1 MLFIYSTETR
11 SQRISVQLQD
21 ARDKFTQ
28 IAESHATALQV
39 TFIITLQYMNK
50 HNNHLLCYKI
60 FFY

>member
-28 IAESHATALQV
+28 IAESHATALQ
-39 TFIITLQYMNK
+39 ITYLLLH
-50 HNNHLLCYKI
+50 HNI
-60 FFY
+60 